1 MQFFRDR
8 DALVRTLLLLNPKEE
23 SNDIIHDDAKYAY
36 HGWFCATPYLNDI
49 DTQDPDPAK
58 DPFYVITSK
67 DDVCLGD
74 NNNDLREKNLI
85 GVTNAMYSK
94 LKNPVVD
101 KKYVSMRV
109 MEAHL
114 TSKDE
119 ISTCSTFES
128 PTSENLKV
136 TNKISDRKETRI
148 RVIRV
153 HCRRTTACFQK
164 LTRRLTF

>member
-1 MQFFRDR
+1 MTSFTTTQSTPITDGF
-8 DALVRTLLLLNPKEE
+8 
-23 SNDIIHDDAKYAY
+23 
-36 HGWFCATPYLNDI
+36 ATPYLNDI

-101 KKYVSMRV
+101 KKYVSMQ
-109 MEAHL
+109 EL
-114 TSKDE
+114 W
-119 ISTCSTFES
+119 
-128 PTSENLKV
+128 
-136 TNKISDRKETRI
+136 
-148 RVIRV
+148 
-153 HCRRTTACFQK
+153 RRT
-164 LTRRLTF
+164 